1 MRKLIFTA
9 VLAAAG
15 TNANAIPPANRSLP
29 LDRISIERID
39 LQGQI
44 KTWNLNKVC
53 IDGQAYLLLMK
64 SLTEPVSISP
74 AFADGKPEQCRI
86 AADETLPRK

>member
-1 MRKLIFTA
+1 MKQLIITA
-9 VLAAAG
+9 VLTAASA
-15 TNANAIPPANRSLP
+15 NADAIPPASRSLP
-29 LDRISIERID
+29 LDRIGIERID

-44 KTWNLNKVC
+44 KTWTLNKVC

-86 AADETLPRK
+86 ATNETLPNN